1 MDEFKISAESQAK
14 YNENFGKKQSSLLDL
29 VFCYEC
35 GETFASKKEEKL
47 HKCGNR
53 SNVESDNSDI
63 EIELSASNGDKE
75 GI

>member
-1 MDEFKISAESQAK
+1 MEFQISAESQAK
-14 YNENFGKKQSSLLDL
+14 YDERMKKQSSFLDM